1 MGLRRNPILGLAV
14 VSAVAAC
21 LSGCGGTITFHS
33 SDPSPTPTFTSDL
46 PASPLPSGVDS
57 LTGLIQRPMRPP
69 ALALNAKCPE
79 SSMADLGAVAPNTGF
94 GVGPV
99 YLSGGLGTWY
109 SGGQTAALMVN
120 ARYSGPLLV
129 RGFQLSGEG
138 ISKVTLAESLG
149 GLPADKER
157 RHGVAVVPALHAA
170 GGGLYLEAAVP
181 SSFWRAWFGQL
192 STDSPGCFGL
202 QIDGDLFTEFIVF
215 SVKAGTPP
223 PM

>member
-1 MGLRRNPILGLAV
+1 MPGLRALKRLAV
-14 VSAVAAC
+14 ASALAAS

-33 SDPSPTPTFTSDL
+33 SDPSPTPTFTADL
-46 PASPLPSGVDS
+46 PASPLPAGVDS
-57 LTGLIQRPMRPP
+57 LTALSQRPMRPP
-69 ALALNAKCPE
+69 ALAPNAKCPE
-79 SSMADLGAVAPNTGF
+79 SSLADLGAVAPNYGF
-94 GVGPV
+94 GAGPV
-99 YLSGGLGTWY
+99 YLSGQDTWY
-109 SGGQTAALMVN
+109 SGGQGAALMVD

-149 GLPADKER
+149 FLPADKER
-157 RHGVAVVPALHAA
+157 QHGVAVVPALHAA

-202 QIDGDLFTEFIVF
+202 QVDGDVFTEFIVF

-223 PM
+223 PG